1 VEFEYKF
8 YDRYNWDRGKAV
20 TILGVTVT
28 DQFMGTFHR
37 MGLAQQFDMRGSVK
51 KTVKW
56 KNGEAPKVSN
66 GWDSEKGGR

>member
-1 VEFEYKF
+1 M
-8 YDRYNWDRGKAV
+8 

-37 MGLAQQFDMRGSVK
+37 MGLGQEFDMRGSVK
-51 KTVKW
+51 KTLKW
-56 KNGEAPKVSN
+56 KKGEAPKVSE